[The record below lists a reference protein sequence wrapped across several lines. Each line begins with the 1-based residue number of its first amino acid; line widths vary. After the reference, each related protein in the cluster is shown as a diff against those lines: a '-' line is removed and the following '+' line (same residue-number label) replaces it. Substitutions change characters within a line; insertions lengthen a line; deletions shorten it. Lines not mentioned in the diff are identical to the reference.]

1 MRNKTVRNF
10 LTTVALLATTLSA
23 TTAFANWYMNQSE
36 GYYKPQEYHND
47 KYGNF
52 PPADID
58 EKLFGHLNTDA
69 QTEESKPLA
78 ADIPATSYSNQTAPP
93 PANQQVQNPAANYQR
108 PAYGNYNQNRNYA
121 PRGNQRYSRSTNFNG
136 PWDNNQSSFS
146 GPWND
151 NGSSFSGPW
160 NNNGSSFG
168 GPWNNNGSNFSGPWN
183 NNGSRNNNGSSFSMP
198 WGSNNGSRSGFN
210 PMGNGGS
217 WGW

>member
-1 MRNKTVRNF
+1 MSNKSVKNC
-10 LTTVALLATTLSA
+10 LTAATLLAASLSA

-58 EKLFGHLNTDA
+58 EKLFGHLNTEA
-69 QTEESKPLA
+69 QAEESKPLA

-93 PANQQVQNPAANYQR
+93 RNPQGQNPVPNYQR

-121 PRGNQRYSRSTNFNG
+121 PRGNQRYNRNTN
-136 PWDNNQSSFS
+136 FS
-146 GPWND
+146 GPWN
-151 NGSSFSGPW
+151 NNRSSFSGPW
-160 NNNGSSFG
+160 NNNGSSF
-168 GPWNNNGSNFSGPWN
+168 SGPWN
-183 NNGSRNNNGSSFSMP
+183 NNRSGTGAPWNNNSTNFSGPWNNNGSSFSMP
-198 WGSNNGSRSGFN
+198 WGNNNGSGFN
-210 PMGNGGS
+210 PMGNGGG